1 MKLLEVI
8 SKHPIL
14 TFLVIDEIVVGIE
27 NCVAMITNTRGYG
40 NTKYGIFSQTIKD
53 ADDKLKEKINAKK
66 EAETEPEVEEET
78 EE

>member
-27 NCVAMITNTRGYG
+27 NCVGMVTNARGYG

-66 EAETEPEVEEET
+66 EAETEPEVEET

>member
-27 NCVAMITNTRGYG
+27 NCVGMITNTRSYG
-40 NTKYGIFSQTIKD
+40 NAKYGIFSQTIKD

-66 EAETEPEVEEET
+66 EAETEPEVEET

>member
-27 NCVAMITNTRGYG
+27 NCVGMVTNTRIN
-40 NTKYGIFSQTIKD
+40 NTNKYGIFSQTIKD
-53 ADDKLKEKINAKK
+53 ADEKLKEKINAKK